1 MIKEKVT
8 LSRGIKVLT
17 VGGTFV
23 LYMLLSRY
31 LNLDKLTPRNQEDSL
46 LLTVTETMDSTNDL
60 TGRPVKGA
68 WIKESRVVRTLLL
81 VWTLY
86 GACCVMA
93 DGILTPAVS
102 VISAVAG
109 TQLTMSRT
117 TTDIRYRRP
126 GPLSQQ
132 FHRPHLNRN
141 HCRACTPPWTSTA
154 DVVRHPTI
162 RDKMDLPAFRTRL
175 CLMVRLPLHRRHN

>member
-1 MIKEKVT
+1 M
-8 LSRGIKVLT
+8 LT

-109 TQLTMSRT
+109 TQLTISSR
-117 TTDIRYRRP
+117 D
-126 GPLSQQ
+126 
-132 FHRPHLNRN
+132 NN
-141 HCRACTPPWTSTA
+141 
-154 DVVRHPTI
+154 
-162 RDKMDLPAFRTRL
+162 
-175 CLMVRLPLHRRHN
+175 

>member
-1 MIKEKVT
+1 M
-8 LSRGIKVLT
+8 
-17 VGGTFV
+17 
-23 LYMLLSRY
+23 YMLLSRY
-31 LNLDKLTPRNQEDSL
+31 LSIDKLSPRNQEDSL

-68 WIKESRVVRTLLL
+68 WIRDSRFLRTLIL

-109 TQLTMSRT
+109 T
-117 TTDIRYRRP
+117 
-126 GPLSQQ
+126 PL
-132 FHRPHLNRN
+132 PH
-141 HCRACTPPWTSTA
+141 P
-154 DVVRHPTI
+154 
-162 RDKMDLPAFRTRL
+162 
-175 CLMVRLPLHRRHN
+175 